1 MGKINKQTLST
12 FVLQN
17 SYISIYFHLNY
28 IFIYYNIINIFFPL
42 YTNNMTVRVLT
53 YNEDNLYSSLRSL
66 QQE

>member
-1 MGKINKQTLST
+1 MGKINKQKLST

-17 SYISIYFHLNY
+17 SYISMYFHLNY
-28 IFIYYNIINIFFPL
+28 IFIYYNIINTFFPL